1 MRRLRSRFYPSA
13 AVVHRKWRA
22 KETSRS
28 LSLRHALRALG
39 SSPGALRGRPRKDE
53 RPAPKAGG
61 GNIVNAEQQELVRT
75 TFAALAVMPEVA
87 GALFYERLFA
97 ANPSF
102 RPLFK
107 NDMRIQGV
115 KLMTMLAMVVYNLPE
130 PGQVLPEIRDLAVR
144 HVGYGVKLA
153 DYDAMREAL
162 LWTLEQ
168 ALGEGATPAVR
179 EAWTVCYDELAG
191 EMKAAAGL

>member
-1 MRRLRSRFYPSA
+1 
-13 AVVHRKWRA
+13 
-22 KETSRS
+22 
-28 LSLRHALRALG
+28 
-39 SSPGALRGRPRKDE
+39 
-53 RPAPKAGG
+53 
-61 GNIVNAEQQELVRT
+61 VNAEQRELVRT
-75 TFAALAVMPEVA
+75 TFATLAVMPEVA

-102 RPLFK
+102 RSLFK

-130 PGQVLPEIRDLAVR
+130 PGQVMPAIRDLSVR
-144 HVGYGVKLA
+144 HAEYGVKLA

-168 ALGEGATPAVR
+168 ALGEDFRPSVR
-179 EAWTVCYDELAG
+179 DAWTVCYDELAD

>member
-1 MRRLRSRFYPSA
+1 MNA
-13 AVVHRKWRA
+13 A
-22 KETSRS
+22 
-28 LSLRHALRALG
+28 
-39 SSPGALRGRPRKDE
+39 
-53 RPAPKAGG
+53 
-61 GNIVNAEQQELVRT
+61 QQELVRT
-75 TFAALAVMPEVA
+75 TFARLAVMPEVA

-130 PGQVLPEIRDLAVR
+130 PGQVLPAIHQLAVR
-144 HVGYGVKLA
+144 HVEYGVKLA
-153 DYDAMREAL
+153 DYDRLREAL

-168 ALGEGATPAVR
+168 ALGQDFTPAVQ

-191 EMKAAAGL
+191 EMKGAVGV

>member
-1 MRRLRSRFYPSA
+1 MNS
-13 AVVHRKWRA
+13 V
-22 KETSRS
+22 
-28 LSLRHALRALG
+28 
-39 SSPGALRGRPRKDE
+39 
-53 RPAPKAGG
+53 
-61 GNIVNAEQQELVRT
+61 QQELVRT
-75 TFAALAVMPEVA
+75 TFARLAVMPEVA

-130 PGQVLPEIRDLAVR
+130 PGQVLPAIRDLAVR
-144 HVGYGVKLA
+144 HVEYGVKLA
-153 DYDAMREAL
+153 DYGALGEAL

-168 ALGEGATPAVR
+168 VLGKDFTPAVR
-179 EAWTVCYDELAG
+179 KAWTVCYDELAG
-191 EMKAAAGL
+191 EMKAALGV